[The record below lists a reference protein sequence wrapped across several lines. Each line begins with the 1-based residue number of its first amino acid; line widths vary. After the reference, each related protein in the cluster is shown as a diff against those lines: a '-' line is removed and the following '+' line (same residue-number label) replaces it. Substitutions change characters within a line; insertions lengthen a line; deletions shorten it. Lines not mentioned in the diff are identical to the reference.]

1 MGVLS
6 LLLGAFSLSVKD
18 CGGNQATFRM
28 NELSVRPVNP
38 NPGDD
43 VILHVQYTVPEGVF
57 INDGTATYAIKYNFI
72 PLSPTVEPLCKDL
85 PCPLGPGT
93 YTNETITAW
102 PSGLTGSVS
111 TKITWADEKGA
122 LLACISMEGKA
133 RRLVSFQA

>member
-1 MGVLS
+1 
-6 LLLGAFSLSVKD
+6 
-18 CGGNQATFRM
+18 M